1 MVKEVELD
9 IDSLGDWKRTHFCAA
24 ITEKDLKKEVILMG
38 WVQRR
43 RDHGGVIFVDLR
55 DKTGLVQVVFD
66 PSISK
71 QAHERADYL
80 RAEWVIAVKGRV
92 RHRPQGMEN
101 PKLAT
106 GYFEVAVN
114 AIKILNTSPS
124 LPILIEDH
132 LEIGE
137 AVRLNF
143 RYLDLRRPGLMR
155 NIIKRHECAQAV
167 RQFLSNHGFL
177 EIETPFLTKSTPEG
191 ARDFLVPSRLHPGKF
206 YALPQSPQLFKQMLM
221 ISGFDRYF
229 QIVRCF
235 RDEDL
240 RADRQPEF
248 TQIDM
253 EMSFVNEEDVME
265 ISEQLLVYLCERVFG
280 KTLSTP
286 FPKLTYAE
294 ALARYGTDRPDLRF
308 GLELQEITDIMA
320 KSKFEVFASVVQKG
334 GIIKAINL
342 KKGSVLSRKEIDDLT
357 KFVIR
362 FGAKGLAWIKVKGEQ
377 WQSPIVKFFS
387 EEEKNALAH
396 RLKMKDGDLVFFV
409 ADEPQIVH
417 EALAN
422 LRVELARKMDLIPK
436 DTLCFCWI
444 TEFPMFEYDA
454 IDGRW
459 QTVHH
464 PFTMPKEEDL
474 IYLPEHPEKVK
485 AHSYD
490 IVLNGTEIGGGS
502 IRIHRKNIQ
511 ELVFKIIELSE
522 REVTEKFG
530 FLLEA
535 LNYGAP
541 PHGGIAFG
549 FDRLLMLLCGCESI
563 RDVIAF
569 PKTQKAS
576 CLLSGAPSTVTAEQL
591 HELFLKLDVAKIKAT

>member
-1 MVKEVELD
+1 MVKEVKLD

-114 AIKILNTSPS
+114 EIKILNTSPS

-132 LEIGE
+132 VQIGE

-143 RYLDLRRPGLMR
+143 RYLDLRRPCLMH
-155 NIIKRHECAQAV
+155 NFIKRHESAQAV
-167 RQFLSNHGFL
+167 RQFLSEHGFL

-280 KTLSTP
+280 KTPSTP

-308 GLELQEITDIMA
+308 GLELQEITDIMT
-320 KSKFEVFASVVQKG
+320 KSKFEVFASVVEKG

-357 KFVIR
+357 KFVLE
-362 FGAKGLAWIKVKGEQ
+362 FGAKGLAWIKVKGAE

-387 EEEKNALAH
+387 EEEKNALAQ
-396 RLKMKDGDLVFFV
+396 RLKMEDGDLVFFV

-422 LRVELARKMDLIPK
+422 LRVELARKMNLIPE
-436 DTLCFCWI
+436 DAISFCWI

-454 IDGRW
+454 IEGRW

-576 CLLSGAPSTVTAEQL
+576 CLLSDAPSPVTAEQL
-591 HELFLKLDVAKIKAT
+591 DELSLKLDVAKIQDA

>member
-92 RHRPQGMEN
+92 RHRPPGMEN

-114 AIKILNTSPS
+114 EIKILNTSPS

-132 LEIGE
+132 MEIGE

-143 RYLDLRRPGLMR
+143 RYLDLRRPCLMR

-422 LRVELARKMDLIPK
+422 LRVELAKKMDLIPE
-436 DTLCFCWI
+436 DALCFCWI
-444 TEFPMFEYDA
+444 TDFPMFEYDA
-454 IDGRW
+454 IEGRW

-474 IYLPEHPEKVK
+474 LYLPEHPEKVK

-490 IVLNGTEIGGGS
+490 IVLNGNEIGGGS

-522 REVTEKFG
+522 REITEKFG

>member
-114 AIKILNTSPS
+114 EIKILNTSPS

-422 LRVELARKMDLIPK
+422 LRVELARKMDLIPE
-436 DTLCFCWI
+436 DALCFCWI

-454 IDGRW
+454 IEERW

>member
-1 MVKEVELD
+1 MVKEVKLD

-114 AIKILNTSPS
+114 EIKILNTSPS

-132 LEIGE
+132 VQIGE

-143 RYLDLRRPGLMR
+143 RYLDLRRPCLMH
-155 NIIKRHECAQAV
+155 NFIKRHESAQAV
-167 RQFLSNHGFL
+167 RQFLSEHGFL

-280 KTLSTP
+280 KTPSTP

-308 GLELQEITDIMA
+308 GLELQEITDIMT
-320 KSKFEVFASVVQKG
+320 KSKFEVFASVVEKG

-342 KKGSVLSRKEIDDLT
+342 KKGSVFSRKEIDDLT
-357 KFVIR
+357 KFVLE
-362 FGAKGLAWIKVKGEQ
+362 FGAKGFGVDKG
-377 WQSPIVKFFS
+377 KGCRM
-387 EEEKNALAH
+387 A
-396 RLKMKDGDLVFFV
+396 
-409 ADEPQIVH
+409 
-417 EALAN
+417 
-422 LRVELARKMDLIPK
+422 IPN
-436 DTLCFCWI
+436 C
-444 TEFPMFEYDA
+444 
-454 IDGRW
+454 
-459 QTVHH
+459 
-464 PFTMPKEEDL
+464 
-474 IYLPEHPEKVK
+474 
-485 AHSYD
+485 
-490 IVLNGTEIGGGS
+490 EI
-502 IRIHRKNIQ
+502 
-511 ELVFKIIELSE
+511 
-522 REVTEKFG
+522 
-530 FLLEA
+530 FL
-535 LNYGAP
+535 
-541 PHGGIAFG
+541 
-549 FDRLLMLLCGCESI
+549 
-563 RDVIAF
+563 
-569 PKTQKAS
+569 
-576 CLLSGAPSTVTAEQL
+576 
-591 HELFLKLDVAKIKAT
+591 

>member
-1 MVKEVELD
+1 MD

-55 DKTGLVQVVFD
+55 DRTGLVQVVFD

-114 AIKILNTSPS
+114 EIKILNTSPS

-132 LEIGE
+132 VQIGE

-143 RYLDLRRPGLMR
+143 RYLDLRRPCLMH
-155 NIIKRHECAQAV
+155 NFIKRHESAQAV
-167 RQFLSNHGFL
+167 RQFLSEHGFL

-422 LRVELARKMDLIPK
+422 LRVELAKKMDLIPE
-436 DTLCFCWI
+436 DALCFCWI
-444 TEFPMFEYDA
+444 TDFPMFEYDA
-454 IDGRW
+454 IEGRW

-474 IYLPEHPEKVK
+474 LYLPEHPEKVK

-522 REVTEKFG
+522 REITEKFG

>member
-114 AIKILNTSPS
+114 EIKILNTSPS

-422 LRVELARKMDLIPK
+422 LRVELAKKMDLIPE
-436 DTLCFCWI
+436 DALCFCWI
-444 TEFPMFEYDA
+444 TDFPMFEYDA
-454 IDGRW
+454 IEGRW

-474 IYLPEHPEKVK
+474 LYLPEHPEKVK

-490 IVLNGTEIGGGS
+490 IVLNGNEIGGGS

-522 REVTEKFG
+522 REITEKFG

>member
-92 RHRPQGMEN
+92 RHRPPGMEN

-114 AIKILNTSPS
+114 EIKILNTSPS

-308 GLELQEITDIMA
+308 GLELQEITDIMT
-320 KSKFEVFASVVQKG
+320 KSKFEVFASVVEKG

-342 KKGSVLSRKEIDDLT
+342 KKGSVFSRKEIDDLT
-357 KFVIR
+357 KFVLE
-362 FGAKGLAWIKVKGEQ
+362 FGAKGLAWIKVKGAE

-387 EEEKNALAH
+387 EEEKNALAQ
-396 RLKMKDGDLVFFV
+396 RLKMKEGDLVFFV

-422 LRVELARKMDLIPK
+422 LRVELARKMNLIPE
-436 DTLCFCWI
+436 DAISFCWI

-454 IDGRW
+454 IEGRW

-474 IYLPEHPEKVK
+474 LYLPEHPEKVK

-490 IVLNGTEIGGGS
+490 IVLNGNEIGGGS

>member
-114 AIKILNTSPS
+114 EIKILNTSPS

-422 LRVELARKMDLIPK
+422 LRVELAKKMDLIPE
-436 DTLCFCWI
+436 DALCFCWI
-444 TEFPMFEYDA
+444 TDFPMFEYDA
-454 IDGRW
+454 IEGRW

-474 IYLPEHPEKVK
+474 LYLPEHPEKVK

-522 REVTEKFG
+522 REITEKFG

>member
-114 AIKILNTSPS
+114 EIKILNTSPS

-422 LRVELARKMDLIPK
+422 LRVELAKKMDLIPE
-436 DTLCFCWI
+436 DALCFCWI
-444 TEFPMFEYDA
+444 TDFPMFEYDA
-454 IDGRW
+454 IEGRW

-474 IYLPEHPEKVK
+474 LYLPEHPEKVK

-490 IVLNGTEIGGGS
+490 IVLNGNEIGGGS

>member
-1 MVKEVELD
+1 MVKEVKLD

-55 DKTGLVQVVFD
+55 DRTGLVQVVFD

-114 AIKILNTSPS
+114 EIKILNTSPS

-132 LEIGE
+132 VQIGE

-143 RYLDLRRPGLMR
+143 RYLDLRRPCLMH
-155 NIIKRHECAQAV
+155 NFIKRHESAQAV
-167 RQFLSNHGFL
+167 RQFLSEHGFL

-265 ISEQLLVYLCERVFG
+265 ISEQLLVYLCKRVFG
-280 KTLSTP
+280 KTPSTP

-308 GLELQEITDIMA
+308 GLELQEITDIMT
-320 KSKFEVFASVVQKG
+320 KSKFEVFASVVKKG

-357 KFVIR
+357 KFVLE
-362 FGAKGLAWIKVKGEQ
+362 FGAKGLAWIKVKGAE

-422 LRVELARKMDLIPK
+422 LRVELARKMDLIPE
-436 DTLCFCWI
+436 DALCFCWI

-454 IDGRW
+454 IEERW

-576 CLLSGAPSTVTAEQL
+576 CLLSDAPSPVTAAQL
-591 HELFLKLDVAKIKAT
+591 DELSLKLDVAKIQDV

>member
-132 LEIGE
+132 MEIGE

-422 LRVELARKMDLIPK
+422 LRVELAKKMDLIPE
-436 DTLCFCWI
+436 DALCFCWI
-444 TEFPMFEYDA
+444 TDFPMFEYDA
-454 IDGRW
+454 IEGRW

>member
-1 MVKEVELD
+1 MVKEVKLD

-55 DKTGLVQVVFD
+55 DRTGLVQVVFD

-114 AIKILNTSPS
+114 EIKILNTSPS

-132 LEIGE
+132 VQIGE

-143 RYLDLRRPGLMR
+143 RYLDLRRPCLMH
-155 NIIKRHECAQAV
+155 NFIKRHESAQAV
-167 RQFLSNHGFL
+167 RQFLSEHGFL

-265 ISEQLLVYLCERVFG
+265 ISEQLLVYLCKRVFG
-280 KTLSTP
+280 KTPSTP

-308 GLELQEITDIMA
+308 GLELQEITDIMT
-320 KSKFEVFASVVQKG
+320 KSKFEVFASVVEKG
-334 GIIKAINL
+334 GVIKAINL
-342 KKGSVLSRKEIDDLT
+342 KKGSVFSRKEIDDLT
-357 KFVIR
+357 KFVLE
-362 FGAKGLAWIKVKGEQ
+362 FGAKGLAWIKVKGAE

-387 EEEKNALAH
+387 EEEKNALAQ
-396 RLKMKDGDLVFFV
+396 RLKMEDGDLVFFV

-422 LRVELARKMDLIPK
+422 LRVELARKMNLIPE
-436 DTLCFCWI
+436 DAISFCWI

-454 IDGRW
+454 IEGRW

-474 IYLPEHPEKVK
+474 IYLPGHPEKVK
-485 AHSYD
+485 ARSYD

-502 IRIHRKNIQ
+502 IRIHHRDIQ
-511 ELVFKIIELSE
+511 ELIFKVIELSE
-522 REVTEKFG
+522 KEAKEKFG

-535 LNYGAP
+535 LSYGAP

-563 RDVIAF
+563 REVIAF
-569 PKTQKAS
+569 PKTQKAT
-576 CLLSGAPSTVTAEQL
+576 CLLSGAPSPVTAEQL
-591 HELFLKLDVAKIKAT
+591 DELSLKLDVAKIQDA

>member
-1 MVKEVELD
+1 MVKEVKLD

-55 DKTGLVQVVFD
+55 DRTGLVQVVFD

-114 AIKILNTSPS
+114 EIKILNTSPS

-132 LEIGE
+132 VQIGE

-143 RYLDLRRPGLMR
+143 RYLDLRRPCLMH
-155 NIIKRHECAQAV
+155 NFIKRHESAQAV
-167 RQFLSNHGFL
+167 RQFLSEHGFL

-280 KTLSTP
+280 KTPSTP

-308 GLELQEITDIMA
+308 GLELQEITDIMT
-320 KSKFEVFASVVQKG
+320 KSKFEVFASVVKKG

-357 KFVIR
+357 KFVLE
-362 FGAKGLAWIKVKGEQ
+362 FGAKGLAWIKVKGAE

-387 EEEKNALAH
+387 EEEKNALAQ
-396 RLKMKDGDLVFFV
+396 RLKMKEGDLVFFV

-422 LRVELARKMDLIPK
+422 LRVELARKMNLIPE
-436 DTLCFCWI
+436 DAISFCWI

-454 IDGRW
+454 IEGRW

-474 IYLPEHPEKVK
+474 LYLPEHPEKVK
-485 AHSYD
+485 ARSYD

-502 IRIHRKNIQ
+502 IRIHHRDIQ
-511 ELVFKIIELSE
+511 ELIFKVIELSE
-522 REVTEKFG
+522 KEAKEKFG

-535 LNYGAP
+535 LSYGAP

-563 RDVIAF
+563 REVIAF
-569 PKTQKAS
+569 PKTQKAT
-576 CLLSGAPSTVTAEQL
+576 CLLSGAPSPVTAEQL
-591 HELFLKLDVAKIKAT
+591 DELSLKLDVAKIQDA

>member
-132 LEIGE
+132 MEIGE

-422 LRVELARKMDLIPK
+422 LRVELAKKMDLIPE
-436 DTLCFCWI
+436 DALCFCWI
-444 TEFPMFEYDA
+444 TDFPMFEYDA
-454 IDGRW
+454 IEGRW

-474 IYLPEHPEKVK
+474 LYLPEHPEKVK

>member
-101 PKLAT
+101 LKLAT

-114 AIKILNTSPS
+114 EIKILNTSPS

-132 LEIGE
+132 MEIGE

-143 RYLDLRRPGLMR
+143 RYLDLRRPCLMR

-265 ISEQLLVYLCERVFG
+265 ISEQLLVYLCEKVFG

-342 KKGSVLSRKEIDDLT
+342 NKGSVLSRKEIDDLT

-362 FGAKGLAWIKVKGEQ
+362 FGAKGLAWIKVKGKQ

-422 LRVELARKMDLIPK
+422 LRVELAKKMDLIPE
-436 DTLCFCWI
+436 DALCFCWI
-444 TEFPMFEYDA
+444 TDFPMFEYDA
-454 IDGRW
+454 IEGRW

-474 IYLPEHPEKVK
+474 LYLPDHPEKVK

-522 REVTEKFG
+522 REVNEKFG

>member
-114 AIKILNTSPS
+114 EIKILNTSPS

-362 FGAKGLAWIKVKGEQ
+362 FGAKGLAWIKVKGAE

-422 LRVELARKMDLIPK
+422 LRVELAKKMDLIPE
-436 DTLCFCWI
+436 DALCFCWI
-444 TEFPMFEYDA
+444 TDFPMFEYDA
-454 IDGRW
+454 IEGRW

-474 IYLPEHPEKVK
+474 LYLPEHPEKVK